1 MKKCE
6 KNLKK
11 FGKKNK
17 KIIDSF
23 TDLLGYVA
31 ISTPILLILTEYI
44 STNSIDIGTIPIKL
58 IIIGCGAI
66 IFIIKSVVETI
77 CVYEKSQSNLTFS

>member
-1 MKKCE
+1 M
-6 KNLKK
+6 KK

-17 KIIDSF
+17 KIIDAF

-44 STNSIDIGTIPIKL
+44 STNSIDMRTIPIKL

-66 IFIIKSVVETI
+66 IFIIKRVVETI
-77 CVYEKSQSNLTFS
+77 CIYEKKSE